1 MILDLA
7 KLFNVKEGDMF
18 NIISSNLPDE
28 YKYTDFV
35 IRNNELFIL
44 INGKEVP
51 SILRLNDINWTDF
64 STKKSSTC
72 KKIELTKNELYILK
86 LIYNNTELKYL
97 TKDDEEIWLFKEK
110 PLLRKEFGKLF
121 WDVENSTPDT
131 ICSDGNLLL
140 NIFKSLPNHTCI
152 KIDDYVDEFINLN
165 ICDLSFTSNV
175 QPLDMEI
182 RYL

>member
-7 KLFNVKEGDMF
+7 KLFNVKEGDIF

-44 INGKEVP
+44 INGKEMP
-51 SILRLNDINWTDF
+51 SILRLNDVNWTDF

-86 LIYNNTELKYL
+86 L
-97 TKDDEEIWLFKEK
+97 
-110 PLLRKEFGKLF
+110 
-121 WDVENSTPDT
+121 
-131 ICSDGNLLL
+131 
-140 NIFKSLPNHTCI
+140 NH
-152 KIDDYVDEFINLN
+152 
-165 ICDLSFTSNV
+165 
-175 QPLDMEI
+175 
-182 RYL
+182 RA

>member
-7 KLFNVKEGDMF
+7 KLFNVKEGELF

-44 INGKEVP
+44 INGKEMP

-64 STKKSSTC
+64 STRKSSTC
-72 KKIELTKNELYILK
+72 KKIELDRSELYILK
-86 LIYNNTELKYL
+86 LIHKNTELKYI

-110 PLLRKEFGKLF
+110 PHLSKELGKLF
-121 WDVENSTPDT
+121 WDVENSTSDT
-131 ICSDGNLLL
+131 ICNDGNLLL
-140 NIFKSLPNHTCI
+140 NIFKSLPNYTCI
-152 KIDDYVDEFINLN
+152 YIDDYIDEFNNLS
-165 ICDLSFTSNV
+165 IYDVSFTSNV
-175 QPLDMEI
+175 QPLDLEI